1 MKFTLL
7 MEDSTGRKDAMRV
20 IADSLPD
27 ALFAFVAEAVQ
38 TDGDFSC
45 NECDTCPC
53 DTCQRKSAICKK
65 PLETFSSEDT
75 EMFLAWKSNGGRHE
89 QRIIREVT

>member
-20 IADSLPD
+20 IADGLSD
-27 ALFAFVAEAVQ
+27 ALFTFAAEAVQ
-38 TDGDFSC
+38 ANNDFCYSQRGICQTD
-45 NECDTCPC
+45 T
-53 DTCQRKSAICKK
+53 
-65 PLETFSSEDT
+65 PLETFSPEDT
-75 EMFLAWKSNGGRHE
+75 EMFRAWKSNGGRHE

>member
-38 TDGDFSC
+38 IDEDFPN

-53 DTCQRKSAICKK
+53 DTCQRKSANGICKK

-75 EMFLAWKSNGGRHE
+75 EMLFAWKSNGGRNG
-89 QRIIREVT
+89 QGII